1 MFPEFNRL
9 FINKALEDII
19 GELDLFSK
27 TREQSDKFLEEEWP
41 KLEQGVERKGP
52 YGDRP
57 DVARSEMAHWRQTL
71 RNREEDDEALEAW
84 FDPRNK
90 EMTQEALDVLHKAK
104 KDFEEEAALDKD
116 LLPFK
121 KLYQQGKDWGIISS
135 ESDNRQKK
143 ITSDFEKFLE
153 EEEALESYI
162 TDDVSDDDWWETG
175 YDDNDPSTDN
185 AKWEFINKVL
195 EENPERDPNKPIY
208 LPDETAMEKRGKSGS
223 EEWYENWEKAG
234 LPNWHDI
241 PLDEYEYFPDEA
253 YDEVTDKQQKRYGE
267 IEKIA
272 KQLAKEEGQGWI
284 LKAISSGRIPAAV
297 ALGLIGTLWSEPA
310 Y

>member
-135 ESDNRQKK
+135 EEVAKQK
-143 ITSDFEKFLE
+143 DW

-162 TDDVSDDDWWETG
+162 ADDVSD
-175 YDDNDPSTDN
+175 ND
-185 AKWEFINKVL
+185 KWEFVNKVL
-195 EENPERDPNKPIY
+195 EENPERDPNKPIL
-208 LPDETAMEKRGKSGS
+208 LPDERRKNWTTHSAPDYAIQHYLDEAQEA
-223 EEWYENWEKAG
+223 EESDAEWEKM
-234 LPNWHDI
+234 
-241 PLDEYEYFPDEA
+241 
-253 YDEVTDKQQKRYGE
+253 
-267 IEKIA
+267 A

-284 LKAISSGRIPAAV
+284 LEAITSGRIPATV
-297 ALGLIGTLWSEPA
+297 ALALIGTLWSEPA

>member
-9 FINKALEDII
+9 FINKALEAII

-41 KLEQGVERKGP
+41 KLEQGVEGKGP

-135 ESDNRQKK
+135 
-143 ITSDFEKFLE
+143 
-153 EEEALESYI
+153 
-162 TDDVSDDDWWETG
+162 DDDWWGTG
-175 YDDNDPSTDN
+175 YDDNVPSTDN
-185 AKWEFINKVL
+185 DKWEFINKVL

-253 YDEVTDKQQKRYGE
+253 YDEVTDKQQKGYGE

>member
-9 FINKALEDII
+9 FIQKALEDII

-57 DVARSEMAHWRQTL
+57 DVARSEMAGWRRTF
-71 RNREEDDEALEAW
+71 RDREESDEALEAW

-104 KDFEEEAALDKD
+104 KDAEEEAALEED
-116 LLPFK
+116 LTPFK
-121 KLYQQGKDWGIISS
+121 RLYQQGR
-135 ESDNRQKK
+135 ESGL
-143 ITSDFEKFLE
+143 I
-153 EEEALESYI
+153 
-162 TDDVSDDDWWETG
+162 DDISDDDWWES
-175 YDDNDPSTDN
+175 NDAPPNWYAEELKDWDKYYGEDHSKEIKNIAQEDATN
-185 AKWEFINKVL
+185 KLKWEFIDNIL
-195 EENPERDPNKPIY
+195 EENPERDPSKPIF
-208 LPDETAMEKRGKSGS
+208 LGQDDPDGEMEK
-223 EEWYENWEKAG
+223 
-234 LPNWHDI
+234 
-241 PLDEYEYFPDEA
+241 
-253 YDEVTDKQQKRYGE
+253 VV
-267 IEKIA
+267 

-284 LKAISSGRIPAAV
+284 LKAITSGRIPATV
-297 ALGLIGTLWSEPA
+297 ALALIGTLWSKPA

>member
-57 DVARSEMAHWRQTL
+57 DVARSEMAGWRQTL
-71 RNREEDDEALEAW
+71 RDREESDEALEAW

-104 KDFEEEAALDKD
+104 KDFEEEAALEEE

-121 KLYQQGKDWGIISS
+121 QLYQQGKDWGIISS
-135 ESDNRQKK
+135 EEVTKQK
-143 ITSDFEKFLE
+143 
-153 EEEALESYI
+153 
-162 TDDVSDDDWWETG
+162 DWDKYYGEDHSKEIKNIAQEDAT
-175 YDDNDPSTDN
+175 NKL
-185 AKWEFINKVL
+185 KWEFIDNIL
-195 EENPERDPNKPIY
+195 GENLERDPNKPI
-208 LPDETAMEKRGKSGS
+208 LLGQDDEI
-223 EEWYENWEKAG
+223 N
-234 LPNWHDI
+234 
-241 PLDEYEYFPDEA
+241 
-253 YDEVTDKQQKRYGE
+253 GE
-267 IEKIA
+267 MKKIA
-272 KQLAKEEGQGWI
+272 KQLAKEDGQEW
-284 LKAISSGRIPAAV
+284 LVKAVTSGRIPATI
-297 ALGLIGTLWSEPA
+297 ALALITSLWSKPA

>member
-9 FINKALEDII
+9 FIQKALEDII

-57 DVARSEMAHWRQTL
+57 DFARSEMAQWRRTF
-71 RNREEDDEALEAW
+71 RDREESDEALEAW

-104 KDFEEEAALDKD
+104 KDAEEEAALEED

-121 KLYQQGKDWGIISS
+121 QLYQQGKDWGIISS
-135 ESDNRQKK
+135 EEVAKQK
-143 ITSDFEKFLE
+143 DW

-185 AKWEFINKVL
+185 DRWEFVNKVL
-195 EENPERDPNKPIY
+195 EENPERDPDKPIY

-223 EEWYENWEKAG
+223 E
-234 LPNWHDI
+234 
-241 PLDEYEYFPDEA
+241 
-253 YDEVTDKQQKRYGE
+253 
-267 IEKIA
+267 
-272 KQLAKEEGQGWI
+272 
-284 LKAISSGRIPAAV
+284 
-297 ALGLIGTLWSEPA
+297 
-310 Y
+310 

>member
-57 DVARSEMAHWRQTL
+57 DVARSEMAQWRQTL

-135 ESDNRQKK
+135 EEVAKQK
-143 ITSDFEKFLE
+143 DW

-162 TDDVSDDDWWETG
+162 ADDVSDDDWWETG
-175 YDDNDPSTDN
+175 FDDNDPSTDN
-185 AKWEFINKVL
+185 DKWEFVNKVL
-195 EENPERDPNKPIY
+195 EENPERDPNKPIL
-208 LPDETAMEKRGKSGS
+208 LPDERRKNWTIHSAPDYAIQDYLDEAQEA
-223 EEWYENWEKAG
+223 EESDAEWEKM
-234 LPNWHDI
+234 
-241 PLDEYEYFPDEA
+241 
-253 YDEVTDKQQKRYGE
+253 
-267 IEKIA
+267 A
-272 KQLAKEEGQGWI
+272 KQLAKEEGQGWL
-284 LKAISSGRIPAAV
+284 LKAISSGRIPATV
-297 ALGLIGTLWSEPA
+297 ALALIGTLWSKPA

>member
-9 FINKALEDII
+9 FINKALEAII

-41 KLEQGVERKGP
+41 KLEQGVEGKGP

-135 ESDNRQKK
+135 
-143 ITSDFEKFLE
+143 
-153 EEEALESYI
+153 
-162 TDDVSDDDWWETG
+162 DDDWWGTG
-175 YDDNDPSTDN
+175 YDDNVPSTDN
-185 AKWEFINKVL
+185 DKWEFINKVL

-253 YDEVTDKQQKRYGE
+253 YDEVIDKQQKGYGE